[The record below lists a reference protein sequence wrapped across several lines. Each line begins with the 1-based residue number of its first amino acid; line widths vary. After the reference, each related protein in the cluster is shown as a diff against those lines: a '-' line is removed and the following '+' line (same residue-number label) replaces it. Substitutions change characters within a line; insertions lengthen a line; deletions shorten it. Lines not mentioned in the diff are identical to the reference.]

1 MEKTIK
7 IGKQNVRLSN
17 NVGWTMEYRDQ
28 FGQDIVPIIMPALAS
43 IMDVVTGIFNATGK
57 TKDIEIS
64 DLLKSIEGDTLTDVM
79 IHLSGLEFV
88 ELINITWAMAKAA
101 DDDVPDPKT
110 WVRQFDNFPIDV
122 IAPQVFELVLKGMV
136 SSKNWKRLTNLISQI
151 KKSQPESTSTQSS
164 SPESNED

>member
-110 WVRQFDNFPIDV
+110 WVRQFDDFPIDV

-136 SSKNWKRLTNLISQI
+136 SSKNWKRLTNLISQL

>member
-7 IGKQNVRLSN
+7 IGKQSVRLSN

-43 IMDVVTGIFNATGK
+43 IMDAVSGIFNTTGK
-57 TKDIEIS
+57 TKDIEIG
-64 DLLKSIEGDTLTDVM
+64 DLLKAIEGDTLTDIM

-88 ELINITWAMAKAA
+88 ELINITWALAKAA

-110 WVRQFDNFPIDV
+110 WVRQFDEFPIDV

-151 KKSQPESTSTQSS
+151 KKSQPESTSTPSS
-164 SPESNED
+164 SQESKED

>member
-7 IGKQNVRLSN
+7 IGTQNVRLSN

-110 WVRQFDNFPIDV
+110 WVRQFDDFPIDV

>member
-110 WVRQFDNFPIDV
+110 WVRQFDDFPIDV

>member
-7 IGKQNVRLSN
+7 IGKQNVRFSN

-110 WVRQFDNFPIDV
+110 WVRQFDDFPIDV

>member
-1 MEKTIK
+1 MAQNRYVGDYPV
-7 IGKQNVRLSN
+7 IGIRP
-17 NVGWTMEYRDQ
+17 
-28 FGQDIVPIIMPALAS
+28 IVDGRRGPQMMRES
-43 IMDVVTGIFNATGK
+43 
-57 TKDIEIS
+57 
-64 DLLKSIEGDTLTDVM
+64 
-79 IHLSGLEFV
+79 LEPTV
-88 ELINITWAMAKAA
+88 WAMAKAA

-110 WVRQFDNFPIDV
+110 WVRQFDDFPIDV

>member
-7 IGKQNVRLSN
+7 IGKQNARLSN

-110 WVRQFDNFPIDV
+110 WVRQFDDFPIDV

-136 SSKNWKRLTNLISQI
+136 SSKNWKRLTNLISQL